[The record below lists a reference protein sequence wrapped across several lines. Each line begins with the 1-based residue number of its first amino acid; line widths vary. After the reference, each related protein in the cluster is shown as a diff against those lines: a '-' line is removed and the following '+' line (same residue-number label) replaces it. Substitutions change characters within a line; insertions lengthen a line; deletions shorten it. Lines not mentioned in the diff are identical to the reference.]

1 MISALQNSADLIKL
15 EFEPA
20 SEAQIYFLNST
31 YRNIL
36 FNSGFG
42 GGKTYIACVKLL
54 LLLLRFNKS
63 RAVVGRQKF
72 TDLAKTT
79 RETFFQ
85 VCPSE
90 LYSEENGGARAD
102 GRGYLRLINGSEVF
116 FMHFDNMD
124 MRSLKSLEI
133 NFLLLDQAEEIAES
147 IYLGLDSRLGRKSD
161 AEVPQELI
169 DQLESDGVSKWA
181 RNELTGRP
189 LVPVYSFILINPPD
203 EGELHYLIQRFHPK
217 SDEWQKRWRHIND
230 YVWSSSRD
238 NKALPRENLENMLSR
253 DPEWVARYVDAEI
266 GQGAGAIHQI
276 HDSSIVEVSS
286 EFIHNLR
293 KKASLCRVMDH
304 GSTAPTCCLWF
315 ASLKGFHYCYQ
326 EYYQGNTIISEHR
339 RNINDLSIGD
349 TYTFNLADPA
359 IFKKSSEKFGGFWT
373 VADEYIDASLES
385 PSIVWLPADNN
396 EFATRNRINELL
408 RFDHSLVNPITGQLG
423 SPRLFFIKRNAENP
437 QACYHV
443 IREMKGQKKLLLDTI
458 NGKPIYSDDRD
469 PKVVDHSYDCL
480 RYYCASHLTGKPDP
494 VKKPSERSFLGI
506 VNRIKALKRNNY
518 YERYGMMQAVGPLIF
533 SLMSLGITK

>member
-1 MISALQNSADLIKL
+1 MQTVENIAESIVL

-20 SEAQIYFLNST
+20 SDAQIYFLNST
-31 YRNIL
+31 KRNIL

-63 RAVVGRQKF
+63 RAVIGRQKF

-85 VCPSE
+85 VCPPE
-90 LYSEENGGARAD
+90 LYEESEGGARAD

-116 FMHFDNMD
+116 FMHFDNVD

-161 AEVPQELI
+161 AEVPASLI
-169 DQLESDGVSKWA
+169 KEYEANGINKWA
-181 RNELTGRP
+181 RNELTGKP

-217 SDEWQKRWRHIND
+217 SEEWQKKWQHVND

-266 GQGAGAIHQI
+266 GQGAGAIHAI
-276 HDSSIVEVSS
+276 HSDSIIEVDHEFVE
-286 EFIHNLR
+286 NL
-293 KKASLCRVMDH
+293 KKRASLARVLDH
-304 GSTAPTCCLWF
+304 GSTSPTCCLWF
-315 ASLKGFHYCYQ
+315 AALKGFHYCYQ
-326 EYYQGNTIISEHR
+326 EYYQGNTIISIHR
-339 RNINDLSIGD
+339 RNINDLSGND
-349 TYTFNLADPA
+349 TYMFNLADPA

-373 VADEYIDASLES
+373 VADEYIDASLDS

-408 RFDHSLVNPITGQLG
+408 RFDPSLINPITGRLG
-423 SPRLFFIKRNAENP
+423 SPRLFFVKRDSQNP
-437 QACYHV
+437 QGCYHA
-443 IREMKGQKKLLLDTI
+443 IRELKGQKKLLLDTI
-458 NGKPIYSDDRD
+458 NGKSIYSDDRD
-469 PKVVDHSYDCL
+469 PKVIDHSYDCI

-494 VKKPSERSFLGI
+494 IKKPSERSFLGI
-506 VNRIKALKRNNY
+506 VNRLKALKKANY
-518 YERYGMMQAVGPLIF
+518 YQEYGMMKLIPLAMC
-533 SLMSLGITK
+533 SLINLI

>member
-1 MISALQNSADLIKL
+1 MVQEEIVEAPASVNL

-20 SEAQIYFLNST
+20 SPAQIYFLNST
-31 YRNIL
+31 KRNIL

-42 GGKTYIACVKLL
+42 AGKTYIACVKLL

-63 RAVVGRQKF
+63 RAVIGRQKF

-79 RETFFQ
+79 RETFFT
-85 VCPSE
+85 VCPPE
-90 LYSEENGGARAD
+90 LYAEKQGGSRAD

-161 AEVPQELI
+161 AEVPASLI
-169 DQLESDGVSKWA
+169 KDFEKTYNNDGTKRLWP
-181 RNELTGRP
+181 RNELTGKA

-217 SDEWQKRWRHIND
+217 SEEWQKRWSHIND

-238 NKALPRENLENMLSR
+238 NKALPKENLENMLSR

-276 HDSSIVEVSS
+276 HESSVQEVKP
-286 EFIHNLR
+286 EFIEHLKQR
-293 KKASLCRVMDH
+293 ASLCRVMDH

-326 EYYQGNTIISEHR
+326 EYYQPNTLISQHR
-339 RNINDLSIGD
+339 KNINDLSAGD
-349 TYTFNLADPA
+349 YYTFNLADPA
-359 IFKKSSEKFGGFWT
+359 IFKKSTEKFGGFWT
-373 VADEYIDASLES
+373 VADEYIDASLDS

-408 RFDHSLVNPITGQLG
+408 KFDRSLVNPITGELG
-423 SPRLFFIKRNAENP
+423 SPRIFFLKRNADNP
-437 QACYHV
+437 QGCYHV
-443 IREMKGQKKLLLDTI
+443 IRETKGQKKLLLDTI
-458 NGKPIYSDDRD
+458 NGKAIYSDDRD
-469 PKVVDHSYDCL
+469 DKVSDHSYDCL

-494 VKKPSERSFLGI
+494 IKKPGERSFLGM
-506 VNRIKALKRNNY
+506 VKRLKALKQDNY
-518 YERYGMMQAVGPLIF
+518 FGRYGAIQ
-533 SLMSLGITK
+533 